1 MADATQARTDPTRHE
16 ALVAAERALVEAEED
31 LSAFL
36 RWVGARRV
44 TLRHVSSHPPF
55 RAVLAAFVAYGSTP
69 SVNL

>member
-36 RWVGARRV
+36 LLAEAHGYDVWAAR
-44 TLRHVSSHPPF
+44 LRAALR
-55 RAVLAAFVAYGSTP
+55 RARSLLRSTDSDP
-69 SVNL
+69 